1 MSGGEVYENLVYT
14 VIKSVVPAPEGLEVL
29 PKSSTSSSV
38 GVDLPLVYLGDPL
51 SVEIKMDGAQMS
63 GTSLRYNRETHE
75 FSIVKAVDDS
85 AVLIEAA
92 RTQTDALD
100 AYIDAL
106 KKEYPV
112 EFHSSVNGFPL
123 RATTDAR
130 TNLKRLGLQR
140 VVEKRFKHPIDF
152 LKRFHNSKGVHYIQ
166 IQNKG
171 FFHLGT
177 NPFNFPIPEL
187 DGEFQIEFRIG
198 YAGTKVAVPTPAE
211 APPEAPAEAPPAEP
225 PPPAPAIAEK
235 KAPVR
240 RKKIVAPPAGA
251 EAPPPPPEIVH
262 FFSKEPEN
270 KEFSNFYD
278 TKFTLD
284 GVNYSS
290 AEHAYQAIKAKTFGD
305 EEHFKKIVKAKSAQS
320 AKSFGKKVTGY
331 NEELWAAK
339 KDDAMK
345 SVLRAKFTQNLD
357 IRKKLMDTGEK
368 VLANSDSRD
377 KYWGTG
383 TSASTTMAKDPSKWK
398 GENKLGKFI
407 MELRAELKAEA

>member
-14 VIKSVVPAPEGLEVL
+14 VIQNVKPLPDLEVL

-38 GVDLPLVYLGDPL
+38 GIDLPLVYLGEPL
-51 SVEIKMDGAQMS
+51 SVEVKMDGAQMS

-75 FSIVKAVDDS
+75 FAIVKAVEDS
-85 AVLIEAA
+85 DVLIEAA
-92 RTQTDALD
+92 RSQTDALD

-112 EFHSSVNGFPL
+112 EFHAANAGFPL
-123 RATTDAR
+123 KATTDAR
-130 TNLKRLGLQR
+130 THLKQSGLQR

-152 LKRFHNSKGVHYIQ
+152 LKKFHNSKGIHYIQ
-166 IQNKG
+166 IQNTG
-171 FFHLGT
+171 FFHLGK

-198 YAGTKVAVPTPAE
+198 YAGTKVPVPFPAQATEAKPTPV
-211 APPEAPAEAPPAEP
+211 
-225 PPPAPAIAEK
+225 
-235 KAPVR
+235 VR
-240 RKKIVAPPAGA
+240 RKKIVVAAPSP
-251 EAPPPPPEIVH
+251 EAPPPPPPAEILH

-270 KEFSNFYD
+270 KEFSNFYE

-284 GVNYSS
+284 GVVYNS

-320 AKSFGKKVTGY
+320 AKSFGKKVVGY
-331 NEELWAAK
+331 KDEVWAAK
-339 KDDAMK
+339 KDEVMK
-345 SVLRAKFTQNLD
+345 SVMRAKFTQNLE
-357 IRKKLMDTGEK
+357 IRKKLMDTDGK
-368 VLANSDSRD
+368 TLANSDSRD

-383 TSASTTMAKDPSKWK
+383 TSASTTMAKDSSKWK

-407 MELRAELKAEA
+407 MDLRAELKAETM

>member
-14 VIKSVVPAPEGLEVL
+14 VIQNVKPLPDLEVL

-38 GVDLPLVYLGDPL
+38 GIDLPLVYLGEPL
-51 SVEIKMDGAQMS
+51 SVEVKMDGAQMS
-63 GTSLRYNRETHE
+63 GTSLRYNRDTHE
-75 FSIVKAVDDS
+75 FAIVKAVEDS
-85 AVLIEAA
+85 DVLIEAA
-92 RTQTDALD
+92 RTQTEALD

-112 EFHSSVNGFPL
+112 EFHAATSGFPL
-123 RATTDAR
+123 KATTDAR
-130 TNLKRLGLQR
+130 THLQELGLQR

-152 LKRFHNSKGVHYIQ
+152 LKRFHMSKGIYYIQ
-166 IQNKG
+166 IQNMG
-171 FFHLGT
+171 LFHLGK

-198 YAGTKVAVPTPAE
+198 YAGTKVPVPMPMPVAGKVSETKPVA
-211 APPEAPAEAPPAEP
+211 
-225 PPPAPAIAEK
+225 
-235 KAPVR
+235 VR
-240 RKKIVAPPAGA
+240 RKKIVARPSAA
-251 EAPPPPPEIVH
+251 EPTLPPPPPAEIVH

-305 EEHFKKIVKAKSAQS
+305 EQHFNKILKAKSAQS
-320 AKSFGKKVTGY
+320 AKSFGKKVVGY
-331 NEELWAAK
+331 NEEVWSAK
-339 KDDAMK
+339 KDEVMK

-357 IRKKLMDTGEK
+357 IRKKLMDTDGK

-407 MELRAELKAEA
+407 MDLRAELKAEM

>member
-14 VIKSVVPAPEGLEVL
+14 VIKNVVPAPEGLEVL

-63 GTSLRYNRETHE
+63 GTSLRYNRDTHE

-106 KKEYPV
+106 KKEYPA

-130 TNLKRLGLQR
+130 TNLKRMGLQR
-140 VVEKRFKHPIDF
+140 VVEKRFKHPVDF

-171 FFHLGT
+171 FFHLGK

-198 YAGTKVAVPTPAE
+198 YAGTKVAVPTPT
-211 APPEAPAEAPPAEP
+211 EAPPAA
-225 PPPAPAIAEK
+225 PPAPEAPPIAEK

-270 KEFSNFYD
+270 KEFSNFYE

-284 GVNYSS
+284 GVEYNS

-320 AKSFGKKVTGY
+320 AKSFGKKVAGY

-339 KDDAMK
+339 KDETMK

-357 IRKKLMDTGEK
+357 IRKKLMETGEK